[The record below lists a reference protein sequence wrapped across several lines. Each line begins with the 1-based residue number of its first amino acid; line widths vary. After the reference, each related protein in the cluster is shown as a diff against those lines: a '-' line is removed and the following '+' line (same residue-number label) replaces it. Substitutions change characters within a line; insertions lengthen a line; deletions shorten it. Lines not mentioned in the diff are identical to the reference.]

1 MLLGLYKVGG
11 SYAIC
16 LGILYLFL
24 RRMVRFGI
32 FPKLTQWQAFFVI
45 CLLASFVF
53 LIALI
58 APEE

>member
-11 SYAIC
+11 VCAIC

-24 RRMVRFGI
+24 RRMVQFGI
-32 FPKLTQWQAFFVI
+32 FPKLTQRQAFIVI

-58 APEE
+58 TTGG